1 MNGLVAGV
9 RSVDLGTTDLVR
21 AAAFYAE
28 VWSLERVA
36 QTQSSIF
43 LRGQG
48 RYHHILGLHAYPQP
62 AILRLTL
69 DVAGSDALHVLHAR
83 IRDADLPVA
92 DRIRPL
98 MTPGGGEGFDS
109 RDPEG
114 RNISFAS
121 GVADHPE
128 SQTVRPDRI
137 TKITHLNLN
146 SAAYETMRQYMVGTL
161 GFRVVDETRVN
172 GFFNCGRDHHSIV
185 IGRRDAPTLNHV
197 AFEMPDL
204 DSMMRMAGTMSEAG
218 YPIEWGVGRHGP
230 GNNVFAYFA
239 GPEDMP
245 IECTAEVL
253 QIDDNYAYR
262 GPEAWNFPP
271 GRTDQWGV
279 TGPPSARIKRIQNMF
294 RFADVSLR

>member
-1 MNGLVAGV
+1 VNGLVAGV
-9 RSVDLGTTDLVR
+9 RSVDLGTMDLER
-21 AAAFYAE
+21 TGAFYAD

-36 QTQSSIF
+36 RTDSSIF

-48 RYHHILGLHAYPQP
+48 HYHHILGLHAHPKP
-62 AILRLTL
+62 AILRLTF
-69 DVAGSDALHVLHAR
+69 DTASSEALHALHAR
-83 IRDADLPVA
+83 IREAGLPVS
-92 DRIRPL
+92 DRITPL
-98 MTPGGGEGFDS
+98 TTPGGGEGFDS

-128 SQTVRPDRI
+128 AKTTAPDRI

-146 SAAYETMRQYMVGTL
+146 SGAYEAMRQYMVATL
-161 GFRVVDETRVN
+161 GFKVVDETRVN

-204 DSMMRMAGTMSEAG
+204 DSMMRMAGTMTEAG

-239 GPEDMP
+239 GPEEMP

-253 QIDDNYAYR
+253 QIDGAYTYR
-262 GPEAWNFPP
+262 GPDAWNFPP
-271 GRTDQWGV
+271 GRSDQWGV
-279 TGPPSARIKRIQNMF
+279 TGPPSARIKRIQNLF
-294 RFADVSLR
+294 RFADMSLR